1 MMSPQLIRVQHEE
14 ASVEG
19 MGDQLEVVDR
29 DQPVIAGV
37 QRKVA
42 VLRME
47 ETWGNEKHVKF
58 G

>member
-1 MMSPQLIRVQHEE
+1 MMSLQLVHVQHKK
-14 ASVEG
+14 APIKG
-19 MGDQLEVVDR
+19 LGDELDIVNR

-47 ETWGNEKHVKF
+47 ETWGKEKHVEF